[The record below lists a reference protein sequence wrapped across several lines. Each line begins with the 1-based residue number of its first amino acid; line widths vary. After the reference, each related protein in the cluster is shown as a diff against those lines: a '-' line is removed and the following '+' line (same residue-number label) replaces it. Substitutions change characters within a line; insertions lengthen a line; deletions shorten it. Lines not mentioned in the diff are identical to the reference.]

1 MHLEPTDD
9 ATLDSMMALQSEIQ
23 KHPLKWKRMCSLAS
37 LYHPYKSW
45 ITPVSRAIFAC
56 FPEPHSLKN
65 KVQFESPCTHC
76 ALQQGRP
83 CQDVAVTRCWCEQQ
97 WVWHK
102 WDETR
107 FTTRSR
113 SPSQKRHASWPFFEG
128 RKRCHTRTSIS
139 DHASHGSLWISTTSH
154 LKPTT
159 SWWIRGMGNDGTGHR
174 TQIHRHLSSI

>member
-1 MHLEPTDD
+1 MDELTRIKLPAYHIDLREAHKQVFQLCMCYLVASLDPQIPPDNDGTPHSTERGMATCNLIPSWPLLDYIFSYGFDHLMHLEPTDD

-83 CQDVAVTRCWCEQQ
+83 CQDIAVTRC
-97 WVWHK
+97 
-102 WDETR
+102 
-107 FTTRSR
+107 
-113 SPSQKRHASWPFFEG
+113 
-128 RKRCHTRTSIS
+128 
-139 DHASHGSLWISTTSH
+139 
-154 LKPTT
+154 
-159 SWWIRGMGNDGTGHR
+159 
-174 TQIHRHLSSI
+174 